1 MPRTY
6 TNRTI
11 GTNEEFTTTVFA
23 KYSLDT
29 FRDGE
34 RVFTQ
39 RNNQSRYARVRLCG
53 QNRVCTVRFI
63 DAQSEDEYWSTE
75 IEALPERDALLLA
88 KAWVLRKV

>member
-1 MPRTY
+1 MPRTV

-23 KYSLDT
+23 RYSLDT
-29 FRDGE
+29 FQDGE

-39 RNNQSRYARVRLCG
+39 HNNQSRYARVGIVDVLGKCE
-53 QNRVCTVRFI
+53 VRFI
-63 DAQSEDEYWSTE
+63 DYSNDHDYINEDGPY
-75 IEALPERDALLLA
+75 LPERDALLLA